1 MSLGLN
7 SRPKIIWVP
16 DELPNKLCYECSNL
30 QMDIS
35 LSLKPNP
42 LQVVG
47 RVTLDQATGI
57 LLSLVPITLPAH
69 RKDEHLAWIRE
80 VVFNGI
86 LEWAKQ

>member
-1 MSLGLN
+1 MNYQTSYAMN
-7 SRPKIIWVP
+7 AQTYKWT
-16 DELPNKLCYECSNL
+16 
-30 QMDIS
+30 S